1 MNKVASKQDILMDS
15 LILYYGDE
23 ANIQSL
29 LNIIHNNNNISLRII
44 DWFVTNYSKKND
56 VHISGDNSHF
66 IVHKDYKDQ
75 LKAFT
80 KKQFDPFCRR
90 ERIQFFYKDE
100 KFIRTT
106 VGQLNFFRWAFSNNI
121 IEYIRENHTDIEKDM
136 ICCLRNNYHKSSGK
150 KEKKKR
156 RELSQS
162 ASKSMNRYQMPIT
175 VSFD

>member
-1 MNKVASKQDILMDS
+1 MNRVASKQDILMDS
-15 LILYYGDE
+15 LILFYQNKTYTE
-23 ANIQSL
+23 EL
-29 LNIIHNNNNISLRII
+29 LNIVNNNNSISLRII

-56 VHISGDNSHF
+56 IHIITNDIRF

-90 ERIQFFYKDE
+90 ERIQFYYADD
-100 KFIRTT
+100 KFLRTT

-121 IEYIRENHTDIEKDM
+121 IEYIRDYHTDIEKDM
-136 ICCLRNNYHKSSGK
+136 VCCLRNNYHKFSTK

-162 ASKSMNRYQMPIT
+162 ASKSMNKYSMAVTI
-175 VSFD
+175 SFS

>member
-1 MNKVASKQDILMDS
+1 MNKVSSKQDILMDS
-15 LILYYGDE
+15 LILFYKDSRFINE
-23 ANIQSL
+23 L
-29 LNIIHNNNNISLRII
+29 LDIINNNNSISLRII

-56 VHISGDNSHF
+56 VHIINDGDHF

-90 ERIQFFYKDE
+90 DRIQFYYNDDNY
-100 KFIRTT
+100 IRTT
-106 VGQLNFFRWAFSNNI
+106 VGQLNFFRWAFKNDI
-121 IEYIRENHTDIEKDM
+121 LTYIKDNHIDIEKDM
-136 ICCLRNNYHKSSGK
+136 VCCLRNNYKKSSK
-150 KEKKKR
+150 NLEKRKR

-162 ASKSMNRYQMPIT
+162 ASKTMNKYAMSVT